1 VQRTIDAKNYD
12 KATTDLKV
20 LLKENPSEPRVFYG
34 LGRIASLQAEAIEES
49 EQQAAKLREAKTAYE
64 NVIRISQKQQV
75 DAALVSLSYVALA
88 KIYEFFD
95 DNTYAI
101 SVYDKAIQI
110 GPVTG
115 GAYNEALAAKQRL
128 LKAQ

>member
-1 VQRTIDAKNYD
+1 V
-12 KATTDLKV
+12 
-20 LLKENPSEPRVFYG
+20 
-34 LGRIASLQAEAIEES
+34 ASLSAEDIAEP
-49 EQQAAKLREAKTAYE
+49 EQQSAKLREAKDAFE
-64 NVIRISQKQQV
+64 KVITIAQKQRV

-101 SVYDKAIQI
+101 GVYDKAIQL
-110 GPVTG
+110 GPVNG